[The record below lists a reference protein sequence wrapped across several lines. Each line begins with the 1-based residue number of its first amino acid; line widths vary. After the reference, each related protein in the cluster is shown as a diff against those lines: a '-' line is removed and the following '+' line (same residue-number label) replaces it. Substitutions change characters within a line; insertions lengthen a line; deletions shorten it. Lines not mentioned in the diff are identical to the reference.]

1 MISFADKNTKN
12 LPILL
17 TKEQKFPQLRLKN
30 DMQPTCLF
38 GYLSIKHKKSS
49 CQPSLVESG
58 QEDNYSYPDN
68 RFISLTVTGTI

>member
-1 MISFADKNTKN
+1 
-12 LPILL
+12 
-17 TKEQKFPQLRLKN
+17 
-30 DMQPTCLF
+30 MQPTCLF